1 MCAGLQHNGM
11 LRNAVQR
18 DGLLCDAQRGAPT
31 VLQRVVGSAQAVLAY
46 MLRANARLGE
56 RSADEWALAIG
67 KSESAGG
74 RPALSPAQQQA
85 LKKATAEQCWLGM
98 DWRWCD

>member
-1 MCAGLQHNGM
+1 MCAGLRNTVCCFA
-11 LRNAVQR
+11 LRRSALRRACVS
-18 DGLLCDAQRGAPT
+18 GAL

-46 MLRANARLGE
+46 MLRANAELGE

-98 DWRWCD
+98 DWRWCE

>member
-1 MCAGLQHNGM
+1 MCAGLRNTGWCFATRRSA
-11 LRNAVQR
+11 LRRACVS
-18 DGLLCDAQRGAPT
+18 GAL
-31 VLQRVVGSAQAVLAY
+31 VLLQRVVGSAQAVLAY

-98 DWRWCD
+98 DWRWCE